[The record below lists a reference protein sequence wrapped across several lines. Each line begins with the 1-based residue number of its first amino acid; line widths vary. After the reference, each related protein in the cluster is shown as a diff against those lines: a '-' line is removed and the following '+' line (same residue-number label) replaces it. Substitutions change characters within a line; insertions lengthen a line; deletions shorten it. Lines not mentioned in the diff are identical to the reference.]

1 MLIVKSLATKPCGT
15 CRHAK
20 LMNSIHPHRGR
31 LGFLV
36 RRSWLAPLLFVTMT
50 SVALVGYKHPSLPRE
65 LMAQW
70 FSSLSDETEK
80 ASTVEVIGSQSSMV
94 SGDASTRRTRD
105 RDVESVALF
114 GSEVMLVLS
123 AEEFFEPGAAK
134 VLRQMVERLEAL
146 PQVTRVTWLDNA
158 PPLNVFGLPE
168 PTLPDHRASP
178 ARFVQAKAKALANPM
193 IVGQFLSRDAKTAVL
208 LLDIDWFFVRSDA
221 DCTTRIVEEARSV
234 LVGEPSV
241 PIEVAITGNMPM
253 RLRIGEK
260 NAENDRK
267 FQYICY
273 LGVLL
278 MAAILFRGLAA
289 VIVSALP
296 VAVGIFWAFGFIR
309 FLDMQ
314 ENPFNFVVVPV
325 LLSMIG
331 FTDSVHMIAQI
342 RANRVL
348 GLPARTA
355 TALALDQVGGACF
368 LTSLTTAIGFASL
381 WWAHHDIVREFGI
394 CCVLGAGVMFVAVV
408 TTIPLACRTWL
419 GRGVQQGEVTGWVE
433 RNFHRCLPLIQFCTR
448 HYRLV
453 SVIAL
458 ISTLVTALIA
468 LQLKPDERLFSGI
481 PEDSSEAI
489 ALRQM
494 DRAMGG
500 LENSFVEATW
510 SGDSLVSNE
519 AIVKVSHEIEA
530 VLKAEE
536 KLGAPLGLA
545 AIVEALPGEGS
556 AIQKA
561 SLLELLPPPL
571 KQVFWK
577 PNSRRAVVVF
587 RVQDIGIASYGDV
600 FERVTG
606 ELNAIEKANPGVVL
620 KLEGTAVQRW
630 RNLYRII
637 VDLTK
642 SLGTASIVIFLV
654 LGVAYRSIR
663 IGLISV
669 IPNLFPLAVTG
680 AAMWLFGQPLELV
693 SVLAFTVCL
702 GIAVDDTIHFMNRY
716 RDEKAT
722 GEDHEQVILATVS
735 GVGAA
740 MTMTTVVLLA
750 GFATVLLSDS
760 RDHHVFALMGAST
773 IAMAI
778 VGDLL
783 FLPALMMWFGG
794 ERKKHRELS

>member
-1 MLIVKSLATKPCGT
+1 
-15 CRHAK
+15 
-20 LMNSIHPHRGR
+20 
-31 LGFLV
+31 
-36 RRSWLAPLLFVTMT
+36 MT
-50 SVALVGYKHPSLPRE
+50 SVALVGYKYPSWPRE
-65 LMAQW
+65 LIAQW
-70 FSSLSDETEK
+70 FSSPSTDAEK
-80 ASTVEVIGSQSSMV
+80 VDSVGTGGSRSLNASADGQ
-94 SGDASTRRTRD
+94 ARRTRD

-114 GSEVMLVLS
+114 GSEVMLVLTS
-123 AEEFFEPGAAK
+123 DEFFEPGAAK

-146 PQVTRVTWLDNA
+146 PQVTRVTWMDNA
-158 PPLNVFGLPE
+158 PPLNIFGLPE
-168 PTLPDHRASP
+168 PVLPDHRASP
-178 ARFVQAKAKALANPM
+178 ARFVQAKTKALANPM
-193 IVGQFLSRDAKTAVL
+193 IVGQFLSRDGKTAVL

-221 DCTTRIVEEARSV
+221 DCTTRIVEEAQSV
-234 LVGEPSV
+234 IAGEADVSM
-241 PIEVAITGNMPM
+241 EVAITGNMPM

-278 MAAILFRGLAA
+278 MAAVLFRGLAA

-331 FTDSVHMIAQI
+331 FTDSVHVIAQI

-381 WWAHHDIVREFGI
+381 WWAHHDLVREFGI
-394 CCVLGAGVMFVAVV
+394 CCVVGAGVMFVSVV

-419 GRGVQQGEVTGWVE
+419 GRGIQKGDVTGWVE
-433 RNFHRCLPLIQFCTR
+433 RNFHRSLPLVQFCTR
-448 HYRLV
+448 RYRLM
-453 SVIAL
+453 SVVAL
-458 ISTLVTALIA
+458 VLTLATALMT
-468 LQLKPDERLFSGI
+468 LQLKPDERLFNGI

-489 ALRQM
+489 ALRHM

-500 LENSFVEATW
+500 LETSFVEATW
-510 SGDSLVSNE
+510 SSEGEASDGAISNE
-519 AIVKVSHEIEA
+519 AILKVSHEIEM

-545 AIVEALPGEGS
+545 AIVNALPGEGS
-556 AIQKA
+556 AVQKA
-561 SLLELLPPPL
+561 SLVELLPPPL

-600 FERVTG
+600 FQRVSDALV
-606 ELNAIEKANPGVVL
+606 EIEKANPGVTL

-637 VDLTK
+637 VDLAR
-642 SLGTASIVIFLV
+642 SLGTASIVIFFV
-654 LGVAYRSIR
+654 LGVAYRSLR
-663 IGLISV
+663 IGLMSIV
-669 IPNLFPLAVTG
+669 PNLFPLAVTG

-716 RDEKAT
+716 RDERAT
-722 GEDHEQVILATVS
+722 GEGNEQAIHATVL
-735 GVGAA
+735 GVGPA

-760 RDHHVFALMGAST
+760 RDHHVFAMMGAST

-783 FLPALMMWFGG
+783 FLPALMVWFGG
-794 ERKKHRELS
+794 DKKEAS